1 MALYPLYSNDSV
13 LYVERNEHEALWLLY
28 VLRYTQ
34 NTGHNMGATIY
45 SEPKS
50 KGSVIVECR
59 ISLMHAVHRYEDNFC
74 ENIMR

>member
-1 MALYPLYSNDSV
+1 MNTKRSV
-13 LYVERNEHEALWLLY
+13 AIIRVVEVY
-28 VLRYTQ
+28 
-34 NTGHNMGATIY
+34 TGHNMETTLY

-74 ENIMR
+74 EHIMRWQCLENKCVWNFVQ